1 MIIETIVSTIS
12 KKNIV
17 NFAPFGIKRTNKFI
31 FISPYVP
38 SVTLQNL
45 LDNKFAAINYID
57 ESEYFVNCIIGKKNF
72 KKKKCKLINAFYLE
86 NCLSYDEVEVIN
98 FTEDLKR
105 PTFKCRILLSRCIKP
120 FKGFN
125 RARSALLEACILASR
140 TKFLKK
146 KKIMEE
152 LKYLSNAII
161 KTSGKKE
168 LDSWKKINQ
177 FINSCYTKK

>member
-57 ESEYFVNCIIGKKNF
+57 ES
-72 KKKKCKLINAFYLE
+72 
-86 NCLSYDEVEVIN
+86 
-98 FTEDLKR
+98 
-105 PTFKCRILLSRCIKP
+105 
-120 FKGFN
+120 
-125 RARSALLEACILASR
+125 
-140 TKFLKK
+140 
-146 KKIMEE
+146 
-152 LKYLSNAII
+152 
-161 KTSGKKE
+161 
-168 LDSWKKINQ
+168 
-177 FINSCYTKK
+177 